1 MLVMWTAEDP
11 ADPLGQLVSAQKT
24 LGLDHFALAV
34 DPFGLDGV
42 KPRTLLGQKAAY
54 APHSFAAPFDLAV
67 VRTEPAPDLF
77 GDMPARVV
85 PDKEQNLLAKSFE
98 FFATP
103 LKESGRH
110 STDGPAIH
118 EAQPRLPVKL
128 RQVESVAGDGF
139 RIGVVFGDRLLE
151 EAQRL
156 SLFGPATQG
165 GQSHPAPPALVLKTH
180 CP

>member
-54 APHSFAAPFDLAV
+54 DPHSFAAPFDKAV

-85 PDKEQNLLAKSFE
+85 PDQKQELLANSFE
-98 FFATP
+98 LFATP

-118 EAQPRLPVKL
+118 KTQARLFELGHIQP
-128 RQVESVAGDGF
+128 VAGYSL
-139 RIGVVFGDRLLE
+139 RIGVVSSNRALAKANRFSLL
-151 EAQRL
+151 
-156 SLFGPATQG
+156 GPATQG
-165 GQSHPAPPALVLKTH
+165 R
-180 CP
+180 